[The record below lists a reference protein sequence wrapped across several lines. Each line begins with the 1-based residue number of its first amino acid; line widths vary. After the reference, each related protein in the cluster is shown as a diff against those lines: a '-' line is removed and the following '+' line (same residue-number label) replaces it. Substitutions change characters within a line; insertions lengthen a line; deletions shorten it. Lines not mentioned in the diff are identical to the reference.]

1 MDRYTRNVL
10 VVEADPVEQ
19 ERLSAAL
26 EGGGFRVMECSGPTA
41 PDYKCVGARSGRCP
55 LAVDDSVVVLD
66 MDRVGNAGVSGTSAR
81 SCSASE
87 SPVRWDEPLLGLSGG
102 GRDEPDPETLADAVP
117 TERTQI
123 LGREVGRGRIDRDD
137 LWAVD
142 LVGAPLVDDAGGAI
156 GEHVPEPVGA

>member
-55 LAVDDSVVVLD
+55 LAVDDSLVVLD

-81 SCSASE
+81 SCSAS
-87 SPVRWDEPLLGLSGG
+87 
-102 GRDEPDPETLADAVP
+102 
-117 TERTQI
+117 
-123 LGREVGRGRIDRDD
+123 
-137 LWAVD
+137 
-142 LVGAPLVDDAGGAI
+142 
-156 GEHVPEPVGA
+156 